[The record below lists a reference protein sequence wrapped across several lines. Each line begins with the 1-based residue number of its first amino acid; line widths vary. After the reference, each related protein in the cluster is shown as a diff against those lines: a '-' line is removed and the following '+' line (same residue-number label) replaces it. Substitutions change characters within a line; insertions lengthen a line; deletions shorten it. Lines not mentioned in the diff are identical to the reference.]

1 MDKVLVNIFETLD
14 QEGILY
20 CLRRGS
26 AELATPDRYQE
37 IDLLVPPH
45 HLHHLAKILYESGF
59 ATLPHW
65 GHEPHHFF
73 VTYNKENAAWLK
85 LDVVTDLRHLM
96 PARSLRIGLAEPC
109 LYYRCPQEPAY
120 VPSPDDEFIIVLL
133 RYLINKGD
141 FDSPEVVRLAELWR
155 EFNLHPPT
163 GKRAAALVARYLAP
177 AITWETLGRAI
188 EAEDWQLLIKRRSAV
203 IRQLF
208 WRDPLMT
215 IGRELYARALR
226 RLRPFLVAASHR
238 GMTVALLAPDG
249 AGKTTLAKELAREPF
264 IRARPIYLGLNSDIK
279 NVRLPTTRW
288 LKRLLESA
296 NGKRGPTPVLL
307 KKLHA
312 GSRLAEQWSRY
323 AVAFYHR
330 LRGRFVV
337 FDRHPYEE
345 SLNGHALTLRRR
357 LRRWLLAS
365 WCPTPDLVVVL
376 DAPGEVLYQRK
387 GEHNPEWLEN
397 QRLSLLGLRDQ
408 VPYTVVVDATQEVSQ
423 VRNEVIALIWDR
435 YRARERKGTE

>member
-14 QEGILY
+14 QQGILY

-26 AELATPDRYQE
+26 VEPATPDRYQE

-45 HLHHLAKILYESGF
+45 HLDRLAAILLESGF

-73 VTYNKENAAWLK
+73 VTYNRENGSWLK

-96 PARSLRIGLAEPC
+96 PARSLRLGLAEPC
-109 LYYRCPQEPAY
+109 LQHRTPQEPAY

-141 FDSPEVVRLAELWR
+141 FDSPQVARLSELWR
-155 EFNLHPPT
+155 EFKLSPPKGT
-163 GKRAAALVARYLAP
+163 RAAALVARYLAP
-177 AITWETLGRAI
+177 AITWGTLGQAI
-188 EAEDWQLLIKRRSAV
+188 EAEDWQLLIKSRSAV

-215 IGRELYARALR
+215 IWRELYTRALR
-226 RLRPFLVAASHR
+226 RLRPLLLAVSHR

-249 AGKTTLAKELAREPF
+249 AGKTTLARELAREP
-264 IRARPIYLGLNSDIK
+264 IIQARPIYMGLNSDTS
-279 NVRLPTTRW
+279 NVGLPTTRW
-288 LKRLLESA
+288 LKRLLDSR
-296 NGKRGPTPVLL
+296 NGKRGPGPVLL
-307 KKLHA
+307 KKLHG
-312 GSRLAEQWSRY
+312 GSRLAEQWCRY
-323 AVAFYHR
+323 AVAFYHK
-330 LRGRFVV
+330 LRGRLVV
-337 FDRHPYEE
+337 FDRHPFEE
-345 SLNGHALTLRRR
+345 GFNGHARTLGKR
-357 LRRWLLAS
+357 LRRWLLAAG
-365 WCPTPDLVVVL
+365 CPTPDLVVVL
-376 DAPGEVLYQRK
+376 DAPGDVLYQRK
-387 GEHNPEWLEN
+387 GEHNPEWLER
-397 QRLSLLGLRDQ
+397 QRLSLLGLRGQ
-408 VPYTVVVDATQEVSQ
+408 VPDTVVVDATRELSW